1 VNPLDPPGY
10 SMASA
15 TDDFAVQHHQPPR
28 WSALAITAF
37 VLSFI
42 GFLGFTAILA
52 IIFGAVGIWVTRA
65 GRRRGMGLAIAAIPI
80 ALVTGLFGLA
90 LVYGGV
96 TFWRMYQTS
105 ERISPVFSASSEM
118 VSQSGS
124 EVLALGSPSFQSA
137 VSKEKVEGWLGD
149 VRRKHG
155 TLTSFQKDLDTSLIT
170 SGPSGNPILNLRG
183 KFTNGPALVRITFS
197 GQSLLEPRIDDI
209 DVDGVSV
216 RQGAGE
222 ESGSENTPKP

>member
-65 GRRRGMGLAIAAIPI
+65 GCRRGMGLAIAAIPI

-90 LVYGGV
+90 LV
-96 TFWRMYQTS
+96 
-105 ERISPVFSASSEM
+105 
-118 VSQSGS
+118 
-124 EVLALGSPSFQSA
+124 
-137 VSKEKVEGWLGD
+137 
-149 VRRKHG
+149 
-155 TLTSFQKDLDTSLIT
+155 
-170 SGPSGNPILNLRG
+170 
-183 KFTNGPALVRITFS
+183 
-197 GQSLLEPRIDDI
+197 
-209 DVDGVSV
+209 
-216 RQGAGE
+216 
-222 ESGSENTPKP
+222 

>member
-1 VNPLDPPGY
+1 MNPLDPPGY
-10 SMASA
+10 SMASSA
-15 TDDFAVQHHQPPR
+15 DVFAAEHLQPRR

-52 IIFGAVGIWVTRA
+52 IIFGVAGIWVTRA

-80 ALVTGLFGLA
+80 ALVTGAFGAAML
-90 LVYGGV
+90 YGGV

-118 VSQSGS
+118 VSQSAS
-124 EVLALGSPSFQSA
+124 EILALGSPSFQSA
-137 VSKEKVEGWLGD
+137 VGKEKVEAWLGE

-155 TLTSFQKDLDTSLIT
+155 TLTSLQRDLDTNLIT
-170 SGPSGNPILNLRG
+170 PGPSGNPVLNLRG

-197 GQSLLEPRIDDI
+197 SQSLLEPRIDDI

-216 RQGAGE
+216 RQGSIE
-222 ESGSENTPKP
+222 EGQLEDAPKH